1 MKIEMS
7 MNEIVNAL
15 LAGGSKR
22 TVLVEGPMGSGKT
35 SMLHTVAEA
44 LPNHVPAYFDCTTK
58 DIIDL
63 FGPDINRDKGCMG
76 FLPNEE
82 FGIHLGKPVILM
94 FDEWGKANTSVK
106 LATLRTMLE
115 REIGNQRLHPDSIVF
130 ATTNLGAENVG
141 DMLPAHARNRL
152 TVVRMRKPTSTEWL
166 QWGIGA
172 GIHPV
177 ILSWVK
183 DTPQLFQSF
192 EDVPEPNDN
201 PYIYHPQVQR
211 AAFVTGRSL
220 HAASDWLHLKDSFSD
235 EANTSLL
242 AGTIGARGALDL
254 MAYVSM
260 FDDLPR
266 LQDIKDHPEMAKVPQ
281 SAAALCMVVYRTLSV
296 IDATWLD
303 AWMTYLNRLE
313 PEAQGLFANG
323 VRQDTYPHR
332 AMVMGNKSFTNWAMA
347 NGHMFAADKA

>member
-1 MKIEMS
+1 
-7 MNEIVNAL
+7 
-15 LAGGSKR
+15 
-22 TVLVEGPMGSGKT
+22 
-35 SMLHTVAEA
+35 
-44 LPNHVPAYFDCTTK
+44 
-58 DIIDL
+58 
-63 FGPDINRDKGCMG
+63 MG

-82 FGIHLGKPVILM
+82 FGVHLGKPVILM

-201 PYIYHPQVQR
+201 PYIYHPQEQR

-220 HAASDWLHLKDSFSD
+220 HAASDWLHHKDSFSD
-235 EANTSLL
+235 EAITSLL

-266 LQDIKDHPEMAKVPQ
+266 LQDIKDHTETAKVPQ

-332 AMVMGNKSFTNWAMA
+332 AMVMGNKSFTSWAMTM
-347 NGHMFAADKA
+347 GHMFAADKA